1 MKQIRCKHCKK
12 KGVPRNNSTIGY
24 YCEREECQDVKIKK
38 ALEKGN
44 SKARQAINKI
54 SKKLSKEQSIYRGK
68 RIIFLAE
75 NPYCKAALKGCT
87 GIATTVHH
95 TKGRIGLL
103 LNDVTFWVGLCINCH
118 KWVEEHPKEAKELGL
133 SKDRLCKE

>member
-1 MKQIRCKHCKK
+1 MKEIRCKNCRT
-12 KGVPRNNSTIGY
+12 KGVPRNNSSIGF
-24 YCEREECQDVKIKK
+24 YCDKPKCSEAKIAK
-38 ALEKGN
+38 AKSGS
-44 SKARQAINKI
+44 SKVRQQINKV

-75 NPYCKAALKGCT
+75 KPYCKAALKGCT